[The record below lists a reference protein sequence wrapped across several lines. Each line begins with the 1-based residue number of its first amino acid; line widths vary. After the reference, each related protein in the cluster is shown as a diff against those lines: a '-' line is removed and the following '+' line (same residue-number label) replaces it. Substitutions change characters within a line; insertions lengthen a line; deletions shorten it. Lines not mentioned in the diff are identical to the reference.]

1 MAGSKRQGNTCPH
14 SITLRTAAPPHLLAA
29 GSPAAAPPASASAS
43 STTPDDDDRP
53 LLRLHPRA
61 RLAVRERRG
70 TRPRGLRLR
79 RRVLDRVR
87 PRDLLLEA
95 GEDARVGGKLPRLTL
110 MEEVL
115 LLGIKD
121 KQGYL
126 SFWNDNISYALRGCI
141 LIELGAE
148 AGGLGWLRIQ
158 GGWKRLPLPDR
169 PLTVLSTRQTGET
182 LLDETLKMMK
192 QTEDSGERMGV
203 GTWVDLLSG
212 APTSMP
218 TPLLV
223 SCDGLGLVSPAYA
236 SPYGKPQ
243 GCTVYVPILGSD
255 AGCPCETWNVLK
267 IGFQLKQVRERL
279 AKGLVDK
286 GVLRTEKRNFLL
298 FDMAT
303 HPVADAH
310 VKAGVVNRV
319 VALLTSGT
327 SAMGE
332 LGLRLLC
339 LLGGGWGR
347 GEWGG
352 DREMCGVG
360 VGVDTLL
367 GTLELMM
374 RCAAEEGDKAQGR
387 GDKERCWRAPDAAGR
402 VRPPGGFL
410 PPRRTGRAARRS
422 GGEGDVLPEVCDAA
436 GDDGMSVGARPVSGT
451 LGGLG
456 CGTSE
461 GALPRV
467 P

>member
-1 MAGSKRQGNTCPH
+1 M
-14 SITLRTAAPPHLLAA
+14 AAPPHLLAA
-29 GSPAAAPPASASAS
+29 VFMASAGLSRRRAPASASAS
-43 STTPDDDDRP
+43 STTPDDDDAP
-53 LLRLHPRA
+53 SSASTPAPASPSENGGAHA
-61 RLAVRERRG
+61 HAG
-70 TRPRGLRLR
+70 SAFAGGSSIAY
-79 RRVLDRVR
+79 D

-95 GEDARVGGKLPRLTL
+95 GEDARVGGKLPQLTL
-110 MEEVL
+110 MEKVL

-141 LIELGAE
+141 LIELALRRRIGGGEGSGAD
-148 AGGLGWLRIQ
+148 
-158 GGWKRLPLPDR
+158 RL
-169 PLTVLSTRQTGET
+169 LTVLSTRQTGET

-203 GTWVDLLSG
+203 GTWVDLLSV
-212 APTSMP
+212 APMSMP
-218 TPLLV
+218 TPTPTRDALLV
-223 SCDGLGLVSPAYA
+223 SCDGLGGVCVPIQQAT
-236 SPYGKPQ
+236 

-255 AGCPCETWNVLK
+255 AGCETWNVLK

-310 VKAGVVNRV
+310 VKGGVVNRV
-319 VALLTSGT
+319 VALLASGT

-332 LGLRLLC
+332 LGLRLVC
-339 LLGGGWGR
+339 FLG
-347 GEWGG
+347 
-352 DREMCGVG
+352 
-360 VGVDTLL
+360 
-367 GTLELMM
+367 ELTM
-374 RCAAEEGDKAQGR
+374 RCAAEEGDEAQGR

-410 PPRRTGRAARRS
+410 PPRRTGRAARRR

-436 GDDGMSVGARPVSGT
+436 VDDGMSVGARPFSHT
-451 LGGLG
+451 LGGLR